1 MAWWEPKKKVK
12 KKPVKTRGPRG
23 RGTVFYSKSRKL
35 WIGRLPVGRTA
46 AGRTKYLERTDAD
59 RDRCLAKLKHA
70 SPPGPDTTVR
80 QWGEQWLAASPVRD
94 STREDYR
101 HTLEAF
107 AYPEWGHLKVSAV
120 TAHHVEAASRKWAQP
135 AGPLNPN
142 TLRKNLTHL
151 SGMFSA
157 ARRARLISENPV
169 SLARKP
175 KAQRVEI
182 DPFTAD
188 ELNRIIAGATTP
200 ATLLFALLAATGM
213 RIGEA
218 LALDVQDVRGDT
230 LSITKTY
237 SRAHGTRPPK
247 SERGNRTVRVPKQG
261 LKALRAAVKGRT
273 RGVLFAS
280 GRGGRRLHSS
290 AWRAWRALLGRL
302 GIRPRSLHALRHSWI
317 SLSVS
322 AGVGIAEVAKH
333 CGDSPNTVL
342 MRYVHATSTD
352 PVAAFE
358 GILSGGKPAARRP

>member
-1 MAWWEPKKKVK
+1 MAWWEPKKVK

-23 RGTVFYSKSRKL
+23 RGTVFYSKSRTL
-35 WIGRLPVGRTA
+35 WVGRLPIGRTPA
-46 AGRTKYLERTDAD
+46 ARTNYLERTDPD
-59 RDRCLAKLKHA
+59 REKCLAKLKHA

-107 AYPEWGHLKVSAV
+107 VYPEWGHLRVCDV

-135 AGPLNPN
+135 SGPLNPN

-157 ARRARLISENPV
+157 ARRARLVSENPV
-169 SLARKP
+169 GLARKP

-182 DPFTAD
+182 DPFTAA
-188 ELNRIIAGATTP
+188 ELNAIIGGATTP

-218 LALDVQDVRGDT
+218 LALDVGDVRGDT
-230 LSITKTY
+230 VSITKTY

-261 LKALRAAVKGRT
+261 LKALKAAVGKRT

-280 GRGGRRLHSS
+280 DRGGRRLHSS
-290 AWRAWRALLGRL
+290 AWRAWRALLKRL

-322 AGVGIAEVAKH
+322 AGTGLAEVARY
-333 CGDSPNTVL
+333 CGDAVATIVA
-342 MRYVHATSTD
+342 RYVRPTAAD

-358 GILSGGKPAARRP
+358 GILSGGKPAKARP